1 MERCWLVISAL
12 LVLAAC
18 GGVPKSPV
26 YPARVAGNAAIP
38 EFKLLREVALT
49 GDLLPPYVPPA
60 GLIRAVNLL
69 YEASNPVQLKVFET
83 KSSSVAFEALQTWR
97 PLEGRRAMQVGRFF
111 VEAQMEKPDPATLD
125 AFLTD
130 FERKLQ

>member
-83 KSSSVAFEALQTWR
+83 KCSSVAFEALQTWR
-97 PLEGRRAMQVGRFF
+97 PHEGRRAMQVGRFF

-125 AFLTD
+125 AFLND
-130 FERKLQ
+130 FEKQLR